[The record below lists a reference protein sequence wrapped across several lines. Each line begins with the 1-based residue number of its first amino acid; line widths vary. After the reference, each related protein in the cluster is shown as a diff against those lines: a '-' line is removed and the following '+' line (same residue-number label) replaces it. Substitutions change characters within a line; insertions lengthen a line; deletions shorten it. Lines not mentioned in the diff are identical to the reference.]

1 MIRTNLLSWGV
12 VLTLLAASAWGA
24 DNTSALPEP
33 LTLNH
38 ALSLV
43 DETHPELEHY
53 RARIEAAEAQQ
64 QIVQAVTGTKVALE
78 ARLQAIR
85 PSYRSLSH
93 DNNDSSLKLKLHKQL
108 YDFGRTQS
116 ALNAANHEMQGREW
130 DYLNARQQR
139 YLAIMAS
146 YFDVLLADLE
156 YIRDNEV
163 MTMAFLH
170 WDKLKERG
178 ALGQVSDID
187 LLEKESLFQRA
198 RRELQMSENLQ
209 RASRSRLAN
218 NLNRPGQ
225 LSSDLEIPK
234 LANLKRKPQDL
245 EPLTQLV
252 LQKNPALNALREK
265 LRAADEEVRSAKAG
279 GKPVIHGELEAAT
292 YNRVTGSRHPL
303 AASLVVEIPFSTGG
317 AVDAAVARQRAL
329 VHQQRAALNKAEFEM
344 RQAVLELWLEINALK
359 LEIGEVEA
367 VGAYRELYLD
377 RSRAL
382 YEQEVK
388 SDLGDAQSRISDFH
402 LLKAK
407 VEYRLALAWVR
418 LDALS
423 GQLVDTIDSGE

>member
-1 MIRTNLLSWGV
+1 MKRTNLFLWSV
-12 VLTLLAASAWGA
+12 VFALLAASAWGA
-24 DNTSALPEP
+24 DNTGSLPEP
-33 LTLNH
+33 LTLNY

-43 DETHPELEHY
+43 DEAHPELEHY

-64 QIVQAVTGTKVALE
+64 QIAQALTGTKVALE
-78 ARLQAIR
+78 ARLQAIA
-85 PSYRSLSH
+85 PSHRSLSQ

-108 YDFGRTQS
+108 YDFGRTRFALS
-116 ALNAANHEMQGREW
+116 AADQEMQGREW

-146 YFDVLLADLE
+146 YFNVLLADLE

-178 ALGQVSDID
+178 ALGQVSDIE
-187 LLEKESLFQRA
+187 LLEKESLFQSA
-198 RRELQMSENLQ
+198 RSNRQLSENLQ

-234 LANLKRKPQDL
+234 LMGLNRKPQAL

-252 LQKNPALNALREK
+252 LQENPALNALRAK

-279 GKPVIHGELEAAT
+279 DSPVIHGELEAAA
-292 YNRVTGSRHPL
+292 YNRVSGSRHPL
-303 AASLVVEIPFSTGG
+303 TASLVMEIPFSTGG
-317 AVDAAVARQRAL
+317 AVDATVARLRAL
-329 VHQQRAALNKAEFEM
+329 VHQQRAALRKAEFEM

-359 LEIGEVEA
+359 AEVREVAA

-382 YEQEVK
+382 YEQEVQ
-388 SDLGDAQSRISDFH
+388 SDLGDAQSQISDYH
-402 LLKAK
+402 LRKAE
-407 VEYRLALAWVR
+407 VEYRLTLAWVR

-423 GQLVDTIDSGE
+423 GRLVDAIDSGE